1 MPEANLQPTITSQF
15 SNMLFWLKTTSTK
28 TFSNANTVNGI
39 FSIEGTATPVLT
51 GALIYGTSATLQYKT
66 TDTRTAGTEWPVSF
80 NAAGGVIIANS
91 SGSVTMNSAK
101 VFNTAVPLTINSGA
115 TLVTNNLQLTLGG
128 NFVRTGTFTAGSS
141 IIAITGTMAAQSIG
155 AFSTTGA
162 VTMTKTSGTATFTG
176 VVGGGSLALNGAG
189 TLKLSAANTYSG
201 ATTLNAG
208 TLIFAASNALTSSS
222 IVLNGG
228 TLKSGITTGYS
239 ATTNATLNMSSNSTL
254 ALGTGAH
261 SLTSATGS
269 PGWSNYA
276 TLTITGWTGSYNGT
290 TGSAGKIFAGA
301 ANSGLTA
308 QQLSQIQFKNGSSYY
323 QASILETGEVVP
335 TATPLTFFNLSYSS
349 PNTYISTSAITP
361 LSPTITGTPTGYS
374 VSPALPAGLSINA
387 TTGVISGSPTT
398 TSAIN
403 TYVVTA
409 TNGVNTTLF
418 GVVISVHIPTTY
430 YAKATGNWDAPGT
443 WSLVSGAS
451 SSVSATTVPVAG
463 DIASIGDAAADG
475 VRTVTI
481 PSGYSAG
488 AATVNLGSSVAY
500 ANNLTLADLTSS
512 LAVSGNITITRS
524 GTSSITNSLNVNA
537 GAVTVGGNLTMSG
550 NDNTTSRITR
560 IVTTTGTL
568 TIAGNL
574 TLPSSIAANNVIDMS
589 GGAGT
594 LNLGGAFTLGLGT
607 LTPGT
612 TSTFNFNGSA
622 AQNIPIGVSSI
633 VYNNITVNNSNGSGA
648 TFITNGITNTRV
660 TGDLSVQSGIL
671 NNGGLAITL
680 ASDKSF
686 SLLNSATF
694 NLSGTSTMA
703 AVSGAGT
710 KTFGATSTTNYAGT
724 GQTVTNETYGHLIL
738 SGSGAKAISAG
749 ATTQGDFTISGSAA
763 VTAGGILTI
772 AGNVILGS
780 GTSFT
785 AGAYNHII
793 NGNWT
798 NNGTTFT
805 NTGSTISFS
814 NSVDQT
820 ITGSATTVF
829 NNLTVIKDPAKLI
842 ISTATKVAGTLT
854 MTSGNIQAGAL
865 FELGTSTSAAGILV
879 WTSGNIIGCFK
890 RWVDATASDIQ
901 FPVGTKVNNNMAVTN
916 FTNLTNGSL
925 TVCFTASNPGSSGLP
940 LTDGS
945 DVVDRQFTE
954 GYWSLTASDG
964 LASTDYLLTLAGNGF
979 ISYTEDNTVRILRRV
994 DNSSPWTFDGSAEAG
1009 TAPVSGRSGLSVF
1022 GEFAHGRVNPCAV
1035 TASSVVKTDAS
1046 CFGGSTGS
1054 ITISGL
1060 SGAANYQFSIDG
1072 SDWSN
1077 TDGIFTGLGANTY
1090 YVEMRDASNATCIVT
1105 LGDQVVSQPSVLNAL
1120 VSKTNV
1126 NCNGGSTGTISV
1138 SSPSGGAGTYQ
1149 YRLDEGTW
1157 QSGGSFTGLAA
1168 NTYSVQIRD
1177 AVNTGCVVILG
1188 NQIITQPS
1196 ALTLSTPE
1204 VNPTC
1209 FSNGSITPSV
1219 GGGTYPY
1226 IYDWTDIPGANNAAN
1241 RTGVVAGTY
1250 NLTVTDAN
1258 GCTISSG
1265 DLVITAASGCTGIDV
1280 CKSNAAKVFSV
1291 TPDPKVDYY
1300 IWTVPS
1306 GASIVGPDNTASITV
1321 DFRSVSL
1328 GVYQVVVKSHNN
1340 CASSPETTLTVY
1352 VNAPTATASVI
1363 GSACEGSNLQLSA
1376 GGGQT
1381 YSWTGPDGFI
1391 SSSAN
1396 PVVYNAASGINEG
1409 IYIATVT
1416 DQKGCIATAN
1426 VSVTLNLPPT
1436 ATAVISDATCGT
1448 SSGAID
1454 LSPSG
1459 SSPFTFLWSNGATT
1473 EDIASIQGANYG
1485 VSVTDNLGCTYNGSF
1500 VVSNTGGP
1508 TGTVSITNVLCN
1520 GSATGAITL
1529 TPSGGTGPYTYSW
1542 SRSNGVS
1549 FATSRDLSDLSAGTY
1564 NVIITDA
1571 TGCTGAATATITQP
1585 NAIQIANTITNINCR
1600 NASTGSVNITVTGG
1614 TGSFT
1619 YGWSGPG
1626 EYTASSQNIASRPVG
1641 TYNLTVHDGSCTATA
1656 SYTITQPSAVLSA
1669 STSVTNVK
1677 CNGTANGV
1685 INLTV
1690 AGGTLP
1696 YGYSWTRS
1704 GGYTALTEDVS
1715 GLIAGTYD
1723 VTVTDARGCTVS
1735 SSGEVTQPSSL
1746 TLSKT
1751 QTNVSCNSGSDGAIN
1766 LTVSG
1771 GTPGT
1776 DPLYTFVWSNG
1787 AVSEDLSGLSAGV
1800 YSVIVTDANGC
1811 TATISATISEP
1822 DILTASAVST
1832 SPLCFS
1838 GNGSVN
1844 LTAGGGTTDYT
1855 FLWSNSATSEDLGSV
1870 AAGLYSVTV
1879 TDSKGCRAV
1888 ASATVTKPAAITVSG
1903 SVTAVKCY
1911 GASTG
1916 AINITAAGGTGA
1928 FTYDWA
1934 DLEGAANSEDRTG
1947 LAAGTYTVTVKDANN
1962 CSSSATGFII
1972 TQPAAA
1978 ISPGMVNSNVTCK
1991 NSENGSINL
2000 TVTGGVSPYTYLWTG
2015 GATTEDVTGLAPG
2028 NYSVTVTDANLCT
2041 AELTSSTLTQPLLSL
2056 TVSKTITDVKCMG
2069 GADGIVLAT
2078 GSGGTGTI
2086 SYSWSTG
2093 ATTAS
2098 ISNLIAGNYN
2108 VVATDINGCTAT
2120 ASAACRW
2127 RRR

>member
-1 MPEANLQPTITSQF
+1 MRKNYDDITNSEKRDAFAGSLKRSEYISWIRKIGLSMIVGLLLTGVAEAVTYYSRTTGNWNSNSTWSTSSGGSAGSAFPVAGDIVIIERGYTVTVTADALCTSITFSGTNSSNALVINSSVSLTVSGAVTLNSDSGSDTKCGISGAGTLNCATVSVGQSGTNPSSNRSTTMTLTLLYFNCSETFTLNATRNNSKNNNPNVNLQSGVLSITGALTTVNASSSNTSTFNMNSGAASATLNLGTSPSLSANGSNTITFRGGTQTVNYNGAAETIIATTYNNLTLSGTLAKTFPSGTTTVSGILSREETATATVTGTLSYGQAATLQYKGSAAQTTGSEFPATFSGSGGVIIANTSGNAVTLSGAKTINALLTINSSAKLNLGTSLTHSANSLILGGAGQIAGTYSYSGLGGPTYFANATGTLTVSSTLNTWTGATSTDWHVATNWSAGTVPVSSTSVTIPSGGNQPLIGAAALCSNITILGGAILTINGSNTLTVSGNWINSGTFTRNTSTVNFNGTAQSIGAGPFYNLTLSNSNTKTLTGVTVNGVLSMEGSATVSTAPTYGSSATLQYNTTSSRTSGSEWLSTFAATGGVIIAGTGEIKLNNDKVFNTSVPLTINSGASLNTDGSNNRSLTFGGNFTKNGTGVLTANSSSITITGTMASQSIAGFTTTGNISMTKSGGTATFAGNVNGAKFTINGTGGTLNLGVGLTHSF
-15 SNMLFWLKTTSTK
+15 SDVITLTKGTLNGGSSTLNVNKSSTTAWGGTGSLFVAGSGTVNFGASGNQTLSATTTIFNNLKLSSTSTK

-854 MTSGNIQAGAL
+854 MTSGNIHCCAIIVDPDG
-865 FELGTSTSAAGILV
+865 FGI
-879 WTSGNIIGCFK
+879 T
-890 RWVDATASDIQ
+890 
-901 FPVGTKVNNNMAVTN
+901 
-916 FTNLTNGSL
+916 
-925 TVCFTASNPGSSGLP
+925 
-940 LTDGS
+940 
-945 DVVDRQFTE
+945 
-954 GYWSLTASDG
+954 
-964 LASTDYLLTLAGNGF
+964 
-979 ISYTEDNTVRILRRV
+979 
-994 DNSSPWTFDGSAEAG
+994 
-1009 TAPVSGRSGLSVF
+1009 
-1022 GEFAHGRVNPCAV
+1022 
-1035 TASSVVKTDAS
+1035 
-1046 CFGGSTGS
+1046 
-1054 ITISGL
+1054 
-1060 SGAANYQFSIDG
+1060 
-1072 SDWSN
+1072 
-1077 TDGIFTGLGANTY
+1077 ANTP
-1090 YVEMRDASNATCIVT
+1090 
-1105 LGDQVVSQPSVLNAL
+1105 G
-1120 VSKTNV
+1120 
-1126 NCNGGSTGTISV
+1126 
-1138 SSPSGGAGTYQ
+1138 
-1149 YRLDEGTW
+1149 
-1157 QSGGSFTGLAA
+1157 F
-1168 NTYSVQIRD
+1168 
-1177 AVNTGCVVILG
+1177 
-1188 NQIITQPS
+1188 
-1196 ALTLSTPE
+1196 
-1204 VNPTC
+1204 
-1209 FSNGSITPSV
+1209 
-1219 GGGTYPY
+1219 
-1226 IYDWTDIPGANNAAN
+1226 DI
-1241 RTGVVAGTY
+1241 
-1250 NLTVTDAN
+1250 
-1258 GCTISSG
+1258 
-1265 DLVITAASGCTGIDV
+1265 
-1280 CKSNAAKVFSV
+1280 
-1291 TPDPKVDYY
+1291 
-1300 IWTVPS
+1300 
-1306 GASIVGPDNTASITV
+1306 DNTAAFHF
-1321 DFRSVSL
+1321 D
-1328 GVYQVVVKSHNN
+1328 
-1340 CASSPETTLTVY
+1340 
-1352 VNAPTATASVI
+1352 
-1363 GSACEGSNLQLSA
+1363 
-1376 GGGQT
+1376 
-1381 YSWTGPDGFI
+1381 
-1391 SSSAN
+1391 
-1396 PVVYNAASGINEG
+1396 
-1409 IYIATVT
+1409 
-1416 DQKGCIATAN
+1416 
-1426 VSVTLNLPPT
+1426 
-1436 ATAVISDATCGT
+1436 
-1448 SSGAID
+1448 
-1454 LSPSG
+1454 
-1459 SSPFTFLWSNGATT
+1459 
-1473 EDIASIQGANYG
+1473 
-1485 VSVTDNLGCTYNGSF
+1485 
-1500 VVSNTGGP
+1500 
-1508 TGTVSITNVLCN
+1508 
-1520 GSATGAITL
+1520 
-1529 TPSGGTGPYTYSW
+1529 GGTGIAK
-1542 SRSNGVS
+1542 GV
-1549 FATSRDLSDLSAGTY
+1549 D
-1564 NVIITDA
+1564 
-1571 TGCTGAATATITQP
+1571 
-1585 NAIQIANTITNINCR
+1585 
-1600 NASTGSVNITVTGG
+1600 
-1614 TGSFT
+1614 
-1619 YGWSGPG
+1619 
-1626 EYTASSQNIASRPVG
+1626 
-1641 TYNLTVHDGSCTATA
+1641 
-1656 SYTITQPSAVLSA
+1656 
-1669 STSVTNVK
+1669 
-1677 CNGTANGV
+1677 
-1685 INLTV
+1685 
-1690 AGGTLP
+1690 
-1696 YGYSWTRS
+1696 
-1704 GGYTALTEDVS
+1704 
-1715 GLIAGTYD
+1715 
-1723 VTVTDARGCTVS
+1723 
-1735 SSGEVTQPSSL
+1735 
-1746 TLSKT
+1746 
-1751 QTNVSCNSGSDGAIN
+1751 
-1766 LTVSG
+1766 
-1771 GTPGT
+1771 
-1776 DPLYTFVWSNG
+1776 TFVE
-1787 AVSEDLSGLSAGV
+1787 AEIGLDFA
-1800 YSVIVTDANGC
+1800 
-1811 TATISATISEP
+1811 
-1822 DILTASAVST
+1822 LQ
-1832 SPLCFS
+1832 L
-1838 GNGSVN
+1838 
-1844 LTAGGGTTDYT
+1844 
-1855 FLWSNSATSEDLGSV
+1855 
-1870 AAGLYSVTV
+1870 
-1879 TDSKGCRAV
+1879 
-1888 ASATVTKPAAITVSG
+1888 
-1903 SVTAVKCY
+1903 
-1911 GASTG
+1911 
-1916 AINITAAGGTGA
+1916 
-1928 FTYDWA
+1928 
-1934 DLEGAANSEDRTG
+1934 
-1947 LAAGTYTVTVKDANN
+1947 
-1962 CSSSATGFII
+1962 
-1972 TQPAAA
+1972 
-1978 ISPGMVNSNVTCK
+1978 
-1991 NSENGSINL
+1991 
-2000 TVTGGVSPYTYLWTG
+2000 
-2015 GATTEDVTGLAPG
+2015 
-2028 NYSVTVTDANLCT
+2028 
-2041 AELTSSTLTQPLLSL
+2041 
-2056 TVSKTITDVKCMG
+2056 
-2069 GADGIVLAT
+2069 
-2078 GSGGTGTI
+2078 
-2086 SYSWSTG
+2086 
-2093 ATTAS
+2093 
-2098 ISNLIAGNYN
+2098 
-2108 VVATDINGCTAT
+2108 
-2120 ASAACRW
+2120 
-2127 RRR
+2127 